1 MTDRP
6 TTIELGYR
14 NGDRIVYDVD
24 EFVRRAGFHLMERL
38 SDVWRML
45 DSDGRNEL
53 ADLMQSDE
61 KNPDLRS
68 SAIVIVELILA
79 TASNELLDEASWK

>member
-24 EFVRRAGFHLMERL
+24 EFVRRAGFHLLDRL
-38 SDVWRML
+38 SYVWRML

-68 SAIVIVELILA
+68 SAVVIVELILA